1 MKIFR
6 ASHLGM
12 CFGVRDAIQLARRAV
27 REQPITIFGQLVH
40 NDTVVNDLK
49 AGGIRIANSAP
60 EIDTP
65 AVMITAH
72 GASERTVAGLQ
83 ERGLRVL
90 EATCPLVRLAHLAI
104 KRLARDGYHPVVIGK
119 RDHVEVRGLT
129 GDLDAFDVV
138 LTDSDVEQLAEH
150 PRFGVAAQTTQ
161 PIERVRRLAELI
173 RRRFPA
179 SEVKLVDTVC
189 RPTKERQ
196 HAAEELA
203 AACDVVVVIGGA
215 ASNNTRE
222 LVATCARYC
231 ARVHHVQT
239 AADLRAEW
247 FGPDDTVGITAG
259 TSTPDVTIDAVEMQ
273 LREWSAATQP
283 RPNRVVAG
291 EPCELSGLRAGD
303 ARQPDL
309 AIHS

>member
-83 ERGLRVL
+83 DRGLRVL
-90 EATCPLVRLAHLAI
+90 EATCPLVRLAHLAV

-138 LTDSDVEQLAEH
+138 LAESDLEQLTEH

-203 AACDVVVVIGGA
+203 AACDVVVVIGGV

-222 LVATCARYC
+222 LVATCARHC

-239 AADLRAEW
+239 AADLCAEW
-247 FGPDDTVGITAG
+247 FEPDDTIGITAG
-259 TSTPDVTIDAVEMQ
+259 TSTPDSTIDAVEAR
-273 LREWSAATQP
+273 LREWAAVGKTP
-283 RPNRVVAG
+283 PNRPATVEHRELASA
-291 EPCELSGLRAGD
+291 CEEA
-303 ARQPDL
+303 ARRPEL
-309 AIHS
+309 ALHS